1 MLETGAAR
9 TLYRPES
16 PSLKPEPKPAQ
27 EYRTVLATLLP
38 LLSGSCLADTITLES
53 ATPYWLWGGLLGAAL
68 VGACL
73 LLPRALRRF
82 DPAHERASRNIALS
96 GAALGCFEYHPRTA
110 SVHCDPEA
118 LATLLGLGNEWR
130 NSPLERWLDRL
141 HPDDA
146 LKARQQAER
155 LELAPGS
162 EHRCKLRIRHAD
174 GHWEWVALHL
184 AVPPGKHRPA
194 ALSGSFRLITD
205 GKELEGK
212 LKRNEQALQLLLDN
226 GYDIVARF
234 DRELQCQFISRAI
247 NRYISQPREELI
259 GHGVATRG
267 WPDELVQ
274 QFEGECRQLAATRE
288 IRRFELEFKIAN
300 RPHVFDIR
308 LFPELNEEGE
318 LVSLLSLEH
327 EITESR
333 QTQLLLEEENIVLEM
348 VADNRPLSEVLN
360 QLCRMI
366 ETQLVQGY
374 CSVMLLDKQGERL
387 LLAAGP
393 NLPTGFLKAIDGMAI
408 GPNQACAGSAAYWRR
423 TIMVSDIEES
433 PLWSEYKDLA
443 CAFGIY
449 AGWAVPIMTND
460 QHLLGTLS
468 IYYPKKRSPTPDEMQ
483 LAYRSSHIAAIA
495 IERDKHEKRLYH
507 EATRDVL
514 TNGFNRRHFL
524 ELGMRELKRAR
535 RYDMPLALLMLDLD
549 HFKAIN
555 DTHGHQVGDEVLRQL
570 SRLAYNTL
578 RGSDM
583 LGRLGGEEFAALL
596 PATSLAEAMLVAERM
611 RQSVE
616 QYAIES
622 SPGKTLHCSVSI
634 GVTVLQPEDGSMDDL
649 LARADQALYLAKE
662 RGRNR
667 VATLPEQSVPSQ
679 LAS

>member
-9 TLYRPES
+9 TLYCPES
-16 PSLKPEPKPAQ
+16 PSLKLESKPAGACL
-27 EYRTVLATLLP
+27 TLPTLLL
-38 LLSGSCLADTITLES
+38 LLSGRCLADTITLES
-53 ATPYWLWGGLLGAAL
+53 STPYWLWGGLLGAGL
-68 VGACL
+68 VGLSL
-73 LLPRALRRF
+73 LLPRAVRRLE
-82 DPAHERASRNIALS
+82 PAYERHSRMLALS
-96 GAALGCFEYHPRTA
+96 AAAFACFEYRPKTA
-110 SVHCDPEA
+110 SLHCDPEA
-118 LATLLGLGNEWR
+118 LSTLLGLGEEWR
-130 NSPLERWLDRL
+130 SAPLERWLERL

-146 LKARQQAER
+146 LKARQQAKQ
-155 LELAPGS
+155 LELTPGS
-162 EHRCKLRIRHAD
+162 QHSGKLRIRHAN
-174 GHWEWVALHL
+174 GHWEWVELHL
-184 AVPPGKHRPA
+184 AVPSGKDHAA
-194 ALSGSFRLITD
+194 ALPGSFRLITGD
-205 GKELEGK
+205 KELEGK
-212 LKRNEQALQLLLDN
+212 LKRSEQALQLLLDN
-226 GYDIVARF
+226 GHDIVTRF

-259 GHGVATRG
+259 GHGVAARG
-267 WPDELVQ
+267 WTAELVQ
-274 QFEGECRQLAATRE
+274 SFENECRQLLEARE
-288 IRRFELEFKIAN
+288 MRRFELEVKISN

-308 LFPELNEEGE
+308 LFPELDNDGG
-318 LVSLLSLEH
+318 LVSILSLEH

-366 ETQLVQGY
+366 ETQLVQGC
-374 CSVMLLDKQGERL
+374 CSVMLLDKQGERM

-393 NLPTGFLKAIDGMAI
+393 SLPTGFLKAIDGMAI

-423 TIMVSDIEES
+423 TIMVNDIEES
-433 PLWSEYKDLA
+433 PLWGEYRDLA

-449 AGWAVPIMTND
+449 SAWAVPIMTND

-468 IYYPKKRSPTPDEMQ
+468 IYYPKKRSPSPDEMQ

-507 EATRDVL
+507 DATRDVL

-555 DTHGHQVGDEVLRQL
+555 DSHGHQVGDEVLRQL
-570 SRLAYNTL
+570 SRLVHNLL

-596 PATSLAEAMLVAERM
+596 PATGLPEAMLVAERI

-616 QYAIES
+616 QYAIEGQ
-622 SPGKTLHCSVSI
+622 PGKTLHCSVSV
-634 GVTVLQPEDGSMDDL
+634 GVTLLQPEDSNMDEL
-649 LARADQALYLAKE
+649 LQRADQALYLAKE

-667 VATLPEQSVPSQ
+667 VATMPEQSPQSQ
-679 LAS
+679 LTG